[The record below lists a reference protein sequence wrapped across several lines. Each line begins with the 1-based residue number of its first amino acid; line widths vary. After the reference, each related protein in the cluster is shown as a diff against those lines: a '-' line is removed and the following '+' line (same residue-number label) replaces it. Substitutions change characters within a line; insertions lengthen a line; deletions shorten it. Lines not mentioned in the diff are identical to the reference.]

1 MRLIPNIGYGTK
13 GYPERV
19 ARRLR
24 AFNAAV
30 WLAATVPAGMVLVR
44 LATGKW
50 LVAAADAL
58 VAAIYVSMP
67 SLHKFGP
74 LVAPLVFLT
83 ISYAVLFWVSWL
95 VGTSGGEHIGYLVAA
110 GLSILVIGT
119 EHYAITVAIG
129 IVSVILTFLTEIMLP
144 RSTGFASPTLLFY
157 TNFAASIVLSTA
169 ILYGI
174 IFYAVRQM
182 ENAEEKAEREHRRS
196 EALLVNILP
205 SRIAER
211 LKNRPNSQIA
221 DAYPEASV
229 LFADMAG
236 FTARTSDTAPEEL
249 VRFLNDVY
257 SKLDTLVERHSLEK
271 IKTSGDAYM
280 VVSGVPEPR
289 PHHAADLA
297 ALALDMR
304 DALTGLVDPKGR
316 PVPVRI
322 GIASGPVVAGVV
334 GTRKFFYDVWG
345 DTVNTASRME
355 STGETGKIQVAHGTH
370 DLLADSFELVERGV
384 TEVRGKGP
392 MRTWFLVGRKPMAP
406 VPAN

>member
-1 MRLIPNIGYGTK
+1 MRFIPNIHYGTE
-13 GYPERV
+13 GYSEKV

-24 AFNAAV
+24 AFNVTV
-30 WLAATVPAGMVLVR
+30 WLAATVPAGMAFVR
-44 LATGKW
+44 LATGIW
-50 LVAAADAL
+50 LVAGADAL
-58 VAAIYVSMP
+58 VAAICVSMP
-67 SLHKFGP
+67 LLHRFGP
-74 LVAPLVFLT
+74 LAAPLTFLS
-83 ISYAVLFWVSWL
+83 ILFAVLFWVSSL
-95 VGTSGGEHIGYLVAA
+95 VGTSGGSPIGYLIAA

-129 IVSVILTFLTEIMLP
+129 IASIILTFLTEIMLP

-157 TNFAASIVLSTA
+157 TNFAPTIVLSTT

-182 ENAEEKAEREHRRS
+182 ENAEEKAEREHQRS

-211 LKNRPNSQIA
+211 LKNKPNSQIA
-221 DAYPEASV
+221 DAYPEASI

-236 FTARTSDTAPEEL
+236 FTARTSDTEPVEL
-249 VRFLNDVY
+249 VGFLNDVY
-257 SKLDTLVERHSLEK
+257 SKLDTLVERHGLEK

-289 PHHAADLA
+289 PDHAADLA
-297 ALALDMR
+297 RLALDMR
-304 DALTGLVDPKGR
+304 DALIGLVDPKGR
-316 PVPVRI
+316 SVPVRI

-345 DTVNTASRME
+345 DAVNTASRME
-355 STGETGKIQVAHGTH
+355 STGEAGKIQVAAGTR
-370 DLLADSFELVERGV
+370 DLLADRFELIERGV

-392 MRTWFLVGRKPMAP
+392 MRTWFLVGRKQ
-406 VPAN
+406 

>member
-1 MRLIPNIGYGTK
+1 MRFIPNIYYGTE
-13 GYPERV
+13 GYSEKV

-24 AFNAAV
+24 ALNVTV
-30 WLAATVPAGMVLVR
+30 WLAATAPAGIAFVR

-50 LVAAADAL
+50 LVAGADAL

-67 SLHKFGP
+67 LLHRFGP
-74 LVAPLVFLT
+74 LVAPLTFVSILF
-83 ISYAVLFWVSWL
+83 AVLFWVSSV
-95 VGTSGGEHIGYLVAA
+95 VGTSGGSPIGYLIAA

-129 IVSVILTFLTEIMLP
+129 IASIILTFLTEIMLP

-157 TNFAASIVLSTA
+157 TNFAATIVLSTT

-211 LKNRPNSQIA
+211 LKNKPNSQIA
-221 DAYPEASV
+221 DAYPEASI

-236 FTARTSDTAPEEL
+236 FTARTSDTEPVEL
-249 VRFLNDVY
+249 VGFLNDVY
-257 SKLDTLVERHSLEK
+257 SKLDSLVERHGLEK

-289 PHHAADLA
+289 PDHAADLA
-297 ALALDMR
+297 RLALEMR
-304 DALTGLVDPKGR
+304 DALIGLVDPKGR
-316 PVPVRI
+316 YVPVRI

-345 DTVNTASRME
+345 DAVNTASRME
-355 STGETGKIQVAHGTH
+355 STGEAGKIQVAAGTR
-370 DLLADSFELVERGV
+370 DLLADRFELIERGV

-392 MRTWFLVGRKPMAP
+392 MRTWFLVGRKQ
-406 VPAN
+406 